1 MDDLVER
8 AQNYVKVSTSCG
20 NATGRP
26 NNIVTITTELLARIQ
41 ALETSLA
48 EAEGRV
54 IAEVATWLRHPDR
67 RKLIEVEPAKP
78 GYWTDDEEP
87 EWVPSRSALKRLQ
100 NHKDFA
106 TALASGEWKK

>member
-1 MDDLVER
+1 MDDLVAQKLR
-8 AQNYVKVSTSCG
+8 ADLDE
-20 NATGRP
+20 ATKQHMP
-26 NNIVTITTELLARIQ
+26 AMVVTTDYLRATLDRIQ

-54 IAEVATWLRHPDR
+54 IAEVVAWLRHPDR

-78 GYWTDDEEP
+78 GYWTNDDEP
-87 EWVPSRSALKRLQ
+87 EWVFSRSALKRLP

-106 TALASGEWKK
+106 TALETGGWEK